1 MMGELSAAQVR
12 SARCW
17 AADSRC
23 RAMLLTHSLAVHWQ
37 AEAEASQTAG
47 TEELARVSGGM
58 LAWSCA
64 DDL

>member
-1 MMGELSAAQVR
+1 MRLA
-12 SARCW
+12 
-17 AADSRC
+17 
-23 RAMLLTHSLAVHWQ
+23 HSLAVRWQ